1 MQQFRGSK
9 LITAFIIFL
18 GLCIQGTAQPHNEK
32 SIDNHMLRTF
42 EKYRTPGQ
50 NKFYKFL
57 STINNPVCLS
67 TQATL
72 LTIGIAKPDSLL
84 RKKSLYGVETIAASE
99 AITFGLKFA
108 INRPRPAKRDS
119 TFTAVVVAKNAAFPS
134 GHTSEAFAMA
144 TALSI
149 SVPKWYVIVPAYSWA
164 ALMAYARMYLG
175 VHYPT
180 DVLGGALVGAGSG
193 YLMYKLNK
201 WLSKNDT
208 QNHPAN
214 EIIGMFSGLGAAYI
228 LYQVNKWIQRG
239 KHNHPVTVSSF

>member
-1 MQQFRGSK
+1 MPSIQSSK
-9 LITAFIIFL
+9 CFIVFL
-18 GLCIQGTAQPHNEK
+18 LPMIMGVKSLAQPHNVK

-50 NKFYKFL
+50 SKFFTFL
-57 STINNPVCLS
+57 SKINNPVCLS
-67 TQATL
+67 TQAAL
-72 LTIGIAKPDSLL
+72 LTVGIAKPDSLL
-84 RKKSLYGVETIAASE
+84 RKKSLFGVETIASAE
-99 AITFGLKFA
+99 AITFALKIA
-108 INRPRPAKRDS
+108 IDRPRPGKRDTS
-119 TFTAVVVAKNAAFPS
+119 FSVVLIAKNAAFPS

-180 DVLGGALVGAGSG
+180 DVLAGAIVGAGSG
-193 YLMYKLNK
+193 YMMYKLNK

-214 EIIGMFSGLGAAYI
+214 EIIGMVSGLGAAYI
-228 LYQVNKWIQRG
+228 LYHVNKWIQKS
-239 KHNHPVTVSSF
+239 KHH